1 MTPTSVDMVKVMS
14 SPALKPDMP
23 GVIDLSKLGQIPNT
37 YKEKILKQSRD
48 MMGGSSKSDQEIA
61 VEEEDESDA
70 ENMVNN
76 ILDEDSDDY
85 KERAK
90 AAMDKID
97 LECKEEEEND
107 AKLLQRKIKEEI
119 AGLSEDEKQ

>member
-1 MTPTSVDMVKVMS
+1 
-14 SPALKPDMP
+14 
-23 GVIDLSKLGQIPNT
+23 
-37 YKEKILKQSRD
+37 
-48 MMGGSSKSDQEIA
+48 
-61 VEEEDESDA
+61 
-70 ENMVNN
+70 MVNN

-119 AGLSEDEKQ
+119 AGLSEDEK